1 MGAKSIIYGEEYQ
14 YMATWYYICEMLKEE
29 SNIEEIYIE
38 YGEHKSFDDIVIQYK
53 KPANYR
59 FLKNVKKEYIQVK
72 FHMKQSDHVSME
84 NLMKPKFINAKSF
97 SFLEKV
103 AKVYQDSGKDFSN
116 KVFTLYSPWTLKQ
129 GDVIEKL
136 YQSTDDLIDLKVL
149 FNGTKSGKMFQLR
162 EKLKEHMQASNEDE
176 LKDMMASIRIR
187 TTSVL
192 IDLFERLNEK
202 LEYVGLKPISNETV
216 ENDYES
222 LIREWTKQET
232 EILTKEFVLDELK
245 KNNLIKEETREIKK
259 FLVNNFPHDAKE
271 FDQVLDLSLYFDKNL
286 RYHYLKKEFSWDK
299 DISVALDE
307 FIEKNIDFDKQCYIQ
322 FQAKYS
328 IAFYV
333 GKKTGSN
340 TGRHVFPIQST
351 IEDTISW
358 KVDCKDETEYPLGN
372 IVSEGECIGDKD
384 ILIFNITR
392 FIEKDVEEYIEYMEW
407 DIGKR
412 YVYTA
417 KDIGQTAIVNGTH
430 AWKIINY
437 INREMEVRSGKEK
450 RKTLNVFVSAPN
462 SFMFLL
468 GQFSNLGRVRIY
480 EYEKEDT
487 NKYSPGIS
495 FPIVKEDS

>member
-1 MGAKSIIYGEEYQ
+1 MGGKSIIYGEEYQ

-53 KPANYR
+53 KTANYR

-103 AKVYQDSGKDFSN
+103 AKAYQDSGKDFSN

-129 GDVIEKL
+129 GDVVEKL
-136 YQSTDDLIDLKVL
+136 YQSTDALIDLKVL
-149 FNGTKSGKMFQLR
+149 FNGTKSGKMFDLR
-162 EKLKEHMQASNEDE
+162 KKLSKHMHVSSEEE
-176 LKDMMASIRIR
+176 LKDMMASIRIK
-187 TTSVL
+187 TTSAF

-202 LEYVGLKPISNETV
+202 LEYLRLKPMSNEIV
-216 ENDYES
+216 NNEYVS
-222 LIREWTKQET
+222 LIREWIMQET

-259 FLVNNFPHDAKE
+259 LLVNNFPHDAKE
-271 FDQVLDLSLYFDKNL
+271 FDQASDLSLYFDGNL
-286 RYHYLKKEFSWDK
+286 GYHYLKEEFSWDK

-358 KVDCKDETEYPLGN
+358 KVNFGDDTKYPLGS
-372 IVSEGECIGDKD
+372 IKPEGEGNGDID
-384 ILIFNITR
+384 ILILNITR
-392 FIEKDVEEYIEYMEW
+392 FIEKDVNEYIEYMEW

-412 YVYTA
+412 YVYTV
-417 KDIGQTAIVNGTH
+417 KDVGQVAIFNGTH
-430 AWKIINY
+430 AWQIVNY
-437 INREMEVRSGKEK
+437 INREMESRSGKEK
-450 RKTLNVFVSAPN
+450 RKTLHVFVSAPV

-480 EYEKEDT
+480 EYDKENT
-487 NKYSPGIS
+487 YKYSPGIS
-495 FPIVKEDS
+495 FPIVK